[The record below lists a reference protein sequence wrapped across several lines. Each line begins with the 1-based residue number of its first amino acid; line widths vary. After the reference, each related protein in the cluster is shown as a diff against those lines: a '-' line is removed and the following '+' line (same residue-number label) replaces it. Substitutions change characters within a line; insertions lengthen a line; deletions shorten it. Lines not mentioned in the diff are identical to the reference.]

1 MLSTLEDSGY
11 LVSLAEAAEEVEG
24 EDEGIGGEGG
34 EVEEDYDVIEDRDVP
49 SNEEVQVGK
58 TLCSTCGCGP
68 DK

>member
-24 EDEGIGGEGG
+24 EDEGIGG